1 MKNLIL
7 LLAASVFFATAA
19 DAGKQT
25 KNVPTLNTPSESD
38 LDKARMTYV
47 ESNVLA
53 TLYHEFA
60 HALID
65 KMPLPVFGREE
76 DAADTFVVVIT
87 DELFSDARAEHITWA
102 SADQYA
108 RDAEEAA
115 KKGYE
120 LAVWDLHSLD
130 LVRYYNLLCLFYGGN
145 PDLRDDFAKEN
156 GLPEDR
162 AETCEEERDLADKSW
177 GAVLEDIKRTQ
188 PGPDWITIGKVDP
201 ASNAYVIAAQQV
213 IRGEVAR
220 LNKYF
225 SPNFHIKVHMEDC
238 GEVNAYYQPGRGE
251 ILMCNELS
259 RSYVHQ

>member
-1 MKNLIL
+1 MKNLFL
-7 LLAASVFFATAA
+7 LLVTSVFIATTA

-25 KNVPTLNTPSESD
+25 KIVPTIGTPSESEQE
-38 LDKARMTYV
+38 KARMAYV

-87 DELFSDARAEHITWA
+87 DELFSEDKAEHITWA

-108 RDAEEAA
+108 RDAIEAE

-130 LVRYYNLLCLFYGGN
+130 LVRYYNLLCLYYGGN
-145 PDLRDDFAKEN
+145 VDLRDDFAEEN

-177 GAVLEDIKRTQ
+177 GAVLEDIKRTE
-188 PGPDWITIGKVDP
+188 PGRDWLTIGKVDP
-201 ASNAYVIAAQQV
+201 TSNPYVSAAQQV
-213 IRGEVAR
+213 IRDEVTR
-220 LNKYF
+220 LNKYYAPDF
-225 SPNFHIKVHMEDC
+225 QIKVHMEDC
-238 GEVNAYYQPGRGE
+238 GEVNAYYQPGRGD

-259 RSYVHQ
+259 RSYVHE

>member
-1 MKNLIL
+1 MKKIL
-7 LLAASVFFATAA
+7 LLVASLLIATSAE
-19 DAGKQT
+19 AGKQT
-25 KNVPTLNTPSESD
+25 KNVPTLNTPTESE

-65 KMPLPVFGREE
+65 KLPLPVFGREE

-87 DELFSDARAEHITWA
+87 DKLFSEARAEHITWA

-145 PDLRDDFAKEN
+145 PDTRDDFAEEY
-156 GLPEDR
+156 GLPEGR

-177 GAVLEDIKRTQ
+177 GAVLEDIKRIESGQ
-188 PGPDWITIGKVDP
+188 DWITIGKVDP
-201 ASNAYVIAAQQV
+201 ASNPYVTAAQQV
-213 IRGEVAR
+213 IRDEVTR
-220 LNKYF
+220 LNKVYA
-225 SPNFHIKVHMEDC
+225 PNFRIKVHMEDC
-238 GEVNAYYQPGRGE
+238 GEVNAFYQPGRGD